1 MLHWTNTNRRGR
13 SMAIDTTTKTDWTA
27 TAMGPAADF
36 AKRAAQHDE
45 DDAFVAEN
53 YAALRAAKLFSA
65 PVPAELGGG
74 GATYPQHVEM
84 IRTIGRACG
93 STALAY

>member
-1 MLHWTNTNRRGR
+1 
-13 SMAIDTTTKTDWTA
+13 MAIDTTTKTDWVA
-27 TAMGPAADF
+27 TARSLAADF
-36 AKRAAQHDE
+36 AKSTARHDE
-45 DDAFVAEN
+45 EGSFVAEN
-53 YAALRAAKLFSA
+53 YAALRTAKLFSA

-93 STALAY
+93 STALGG